1 MLFTDKQA
9 QPSNDSCYTQLRSG
23 SGIMSYYSS
32 DENYHHLTA
41 KSELI
46 SQSAVL

>member
-1 MLFTDKQA
+1 
-9 QPSNDSCYTQLRSG
+9 
-23 SGIMSYYSS
+23 MSHNSS
-32 DENYHHLTA
+32 MEGYQHVTA

>member
-1 MLFTDKQA
+1 
-9 QPSNDSCYTQLRSG
+9 
-23 SGIMSYYSS
+23 MSYNSS
-32 DENYHHLTA
+32 GESYHHVTA